1 MRIIEVYFKTVD
13 TLPKEDSFV
22 YIRLQRDCMTDDE
35 AVVVADVRWLSSGRG
50 NLDPPVYEPSES
62 LTILSPTTAVSAEL
76 KIYAF

>member
-35 AVVVADVRWLSSGRG
+35 AVVVAD
-50 NLDPPVYEPSES
+50 
-62 LTILSPTTAVSAEL
+62 A
-76 KIYAF
+76 